1 MCRIIRTS
9 FSCKKVFSY
18 GKNFYQRLSF
28 KMKVFFLKGLD
39 SKPDLENNVCVSPS
53 TTITPSNIES
63 PESPKPEAHTEHDEN
78 ASTQPLSPE
87 PEDMDMARGM
97 IYKCIE

>member
-1 MCRIIRTS
+1 MCLQPSTTS
-9 FSCKKVFSY
+9 ASSSCDCGSKSGCRRQFS
-18 GKNFYQRLSF
+18 
-28 KMKVFFLKGLD
+28 D
-39 SKPDLENNVCVSPS
+39 VCDSPS

-63 PESPKPEAHTEHDEN
+63 PESPKPKPEAHTEHDEN

-87 PEDMDMARGM
+87 PEDMTRGM

>member
-1 MCRIIRTS
+1 MCPQASTTS
-9 FSCKKVFSY
+9 ASSSCDCGSKSGCRRQFS
-18 GKNFYQRLSF
+18 
-28 KMKVFFLKGLD
+28 D
-39 SKPDLENNVCVSPS
+39 VCVSPS

>member
-1 MCRIIRTS
+1 MCLQPSTTS
-9 FSCKKVFSY
+9 VSSSCDCGSKSGCRRQFS
-18 GKNFYQRLSF
+18 
-28 KMKVFFLKGLD
+28 
-39 SKPDLENNVCVSPS
+39 NVRVSPI

-63 PESPKPEAHTEHDEN
+63 PESPKPEAHAEHDEN

-97 IYKCIE
+97 IYKCVE